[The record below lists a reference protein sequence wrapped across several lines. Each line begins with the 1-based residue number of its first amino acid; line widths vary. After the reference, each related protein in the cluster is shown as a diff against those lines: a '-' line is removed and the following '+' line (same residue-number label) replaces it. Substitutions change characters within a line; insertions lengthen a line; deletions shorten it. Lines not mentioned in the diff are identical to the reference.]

1 MRAEEDM
8 LSWDELEPILNEF
21 KVAIQDCDQEKLRN
35 LLIQVVPEFK
45 PQCGIEDLLY
55 KEEL

>member
-1 MRAEEDM
+1 M

>member
-21 KVAIQDCDQEKLRN
+21 KVAIQDCDHEKLRN
-35 LLIQVVPEFK
+35 LLIQIVPGFK
-45 PQCGIEDLLY
+45 PKCGIEDLLY
-55 KEEL
+55 KEDL